1 MAAPK
6 DPVTDFECA
15 LDTLC
20 TLNDVPARQ
29 DFIKAL
35 QAYVDHRIAVHIA
48 NIQPPYIVSDTLSD
62 ADYEA
67 LLKPYSPYEVFLVDT
82 PYHGPMKVYG
92 GPQRPTCAVCGSLLV
107 QGLCSN
113 DAAHYQ

>member
-1 MAAPK
+1 MAAK
-6 DPVTDFECA
+6 DPVTDFEFA
-15 LDTLC
+15 LHTLC

-48 NIQPPYIVSDTLSD
+48 NVQPPFMVSQNISD

-67 LLKPYSPYEVFLVDT
+67 LLARRPQLQIT
-82 PYHGPMKVYG
+82 PVTYV
-92 GPQRPTCAVCGSLLV
+92 GPQPLRCQFCNQLLVPYAGCPTCDVPSTEG
-107 QGLCSN
+107 
-113 DAAHYQ
+113 